1 MTQRVDET
9 GVGGEVWSTPSR
21 NEISS
26 MSVSMLT
33 PEFSISIICSTLN
46 PACPPAAASFS
57 MAFVNDGFAIEPL
70 PQRRILCENPMQGLG
85 SYVIQVT
92 GHCDTRKFAL

>member
-1 MTQRVDET
+1 
-9 GVGGEVWSTPSR
+9 
-21 NEISS
+21 
-26 MSVSMLT
+26 
-33 PEFSISIICSTLN
+33 
-46 PACPPAAASFS
+46 